1 MTVFELLR
9 KYEHII
15 ETDLDEATNLLYDG
29 ELDYAMSIAIEA
41 SAQIKLM
48 NDVID
53 CISKKYARKEWHK
66 RFDWLNLSYEELYE
80 QLIEE
85 MNKQRNEE

>member
-1 MTVFELLR
+1 MTVYELLR
-9 KYEHII
+9 KYYYII

-29 ELDYAMSIAIEA
+29 ELDYAMSIAIET

-53 CISKKYARKEWHK
+53 CISNEYARKEWHK

-85 MNKQRNEE
+85 MKRQRNEE